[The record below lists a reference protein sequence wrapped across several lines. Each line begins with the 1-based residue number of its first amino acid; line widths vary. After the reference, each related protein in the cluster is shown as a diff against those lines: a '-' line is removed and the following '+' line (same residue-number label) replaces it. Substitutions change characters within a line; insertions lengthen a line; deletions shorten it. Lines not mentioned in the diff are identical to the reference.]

1 MTQKKQV
8 GQVGACVLVVDLVV
22 SWLVMTQKKQ
32 VGQVGAC
39 VLVVDL
45 VVVVTSVFKNRC
57 VWMWFEDK
65 SGLVRRGEGR
75 KMEACVCVCVCVGKV
90 LCAL

>member
-1 MTQKKQV
+1 M
-8 GQVGACVLVVDLVV
+8 
-22 SWLVMTQKKQ
+22 
-32 VGQVGAC
+32 
-39 VLVVDL
+39 LVVDL

-57 VWMWFEDK
+57 VWIWFEDK